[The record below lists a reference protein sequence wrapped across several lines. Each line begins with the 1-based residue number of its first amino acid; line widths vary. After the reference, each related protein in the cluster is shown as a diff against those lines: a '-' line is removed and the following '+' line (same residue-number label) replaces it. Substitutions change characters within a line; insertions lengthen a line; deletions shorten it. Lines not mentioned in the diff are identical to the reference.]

1 MNNITIT
8 ELARKMKN
16 FHPPSNLRKLYLN
29 ESTADVHFVFEN
41 ERTAEVKRISAH
53 KCLLAIASPVFHR
66 MFFGELKEEADVR
79 IVDVSADGFSE
90 FLQFFYMEEVNLTGE
105 NFAEVMTLADKYD
118 VPGCM
123 HLCEQFLEITLT
135 LDSICWCYE
144 LATLFH
150 LQHLIDMCEERI
162 CMETKSIFDSEGFLH
177 CPRQILARLLSLES
191 LSCDEIDVLHASMR
205 WATEACKRAHI
216 DATLATNKRQ
226 QLAEC
231 FDLIRFPAMSAEDFS
246 KCLSDYDGLFTA
258 MEMLDILSHLTLH
271 RELRVATQFPLRPRH
286 GTPAWTKDDSICICD
301 RRTLPNL
308 CRSAK
313 VTRDAVIFSVNERV
327 LLGQIAISIF
337 KMDSIE
343 KEASTE
349 YRSGILS
356 VYRLPTSNGDEEQ
369 RRLLLTQTVQLS
381 SSSHTKVQFV
391 KPIIVQPFEDYE
403 IETQW
408 ELEDGDELVLRT
420 DCRPEVMLDGGVRF
434 QFKRRDQLE
443 YDNVTEGLVSRLYFK
458 KW

>member
-1 MNNITIT
+1 MSITD
-8 ELARKMKN
+8 LSRKMKN

-29 ESTADVHFVFEN
+29 EATADVHFVFEK
-41 ERTAEVKRISAH
+41 ERVAEVERIPAH
-53 KCLLAIASPVFHR
+53 KCLLAIASPVFQR
-66 MFFGELKEEADVR
+66 MFFGELKEETDVR

-90 FLQFFYMEEVNLTGE
+90 FLQFFYMEEVNLTGD

-123 HLCEQFLEITLT
+123 HLCEQFLEMTLT

-162 CMETKSIFDSEGFLH
+162 CLETKIIFESDGFLH
-177 CPRQILARLLSLES
+177 CPRQILERILSLER
-191 LSCDEIDVLHASMR
+191 LSCDEIDVLHAGMR

-216 DATLATNKRQ
+216 DATVATNRRQ

-246 KCLSDYDGLFTA
+246 KCLSDYEGLFNAT
-258 MEMLDILSHLTLH
+258 EMLDILSHLTLH
-271 RELRVATQFPLRPRH
+271 RQLRVATQFPLQPRQ

-308 CRSAK
+308 CRSVK
-313 VTRDAVIFSVNERV
+313 TTRDTVVFSVNERV
-327 LLGQIAISIF
+327 LLGQIAISVF
-337 KMDSIE
+337 KTDSIE
-343 KEASTE
+343 KEADIE
-349 YRSGILS
+349 YRSGVLS
-356 VYRLPTSNGDEEQ
+356 VYRLAVDNGDEEQ

-381 SSSHTKVQFV
+381 SRSHTKLQFV
-391 KPIIVQPFEDYE
+391 KPIIVQPFEDYA
-403 IETQW
+403 IETLW
-408 ELEDGDELVLRT
+408 ELESGDELILRT
-420 DCRPEVMLDGGVRF
+420 ECRKEVMLDGGVRF
-434 QFKRRDQLE
+434 QFKLTEGLD
-443 YDNVTEGLVSRLYFK
+443 YDNVTDGLVSRLYFK

>member
-1 MNNITIT
+1 MSIT
-8 ELARKMKN
+8 ELSRKMKN
-16 FHPPSNLRKLYLN
+16 FHPPPNLRKLYLN
-29 ESTADVHFVFEN
+29 ETTADVHFLFEK
-41 ERTAEVKRISAH
+41 ERTAEVKRIAAH

-90 FLQFFYMEEVNLTGE
+90 FLQFFYMEEVILTGE
-105 NFAEVMTLADKYD
+105 NFSEVITLADKYD

-135 LDSICWCYE
+135 LDSTCWCYE

-162 CMETKSIFDSEGFLH
+162 CLETKSIFESDGFLH
-177 CPRQILARLLSLES
+177 CPRQILERLLSLEH

-205 WATEACKRAHI
+205 WAAEACKRAHI
-216 DATLATNKRQ
+216 DATVAANRRQ

-246 KCLSDYDGLFTA
+246 KCLSDYEGLFNAT
-258 MEMLDILSHLTLH
+258 EMLDILSHLTLH
-271 RELRVATQFPLRPRH
+271 RQLRVATQFPLRPRQ
-286 GTPAWTKDDSICICD
+286 GTPAWTKDNSICICD

-308 CRSAK
+308 CRSVK
-313 VTRDAVIFSVNERV
+313 LTQDSVVFSVNERV
-327 LLGQIAISIF
+327 LLGQVALSVF
-337 KMDSIE
+337 KTDSIE
-343 KEASTE
+343 KEASE
-349 YRSGILS
+349 EFRSGVLS
-356 VYRLPTSNGDEEQ
+356 VYRLAADNGDEEQ
-369 RRLLLTQTVQLS
+369 RRLLLTQTVRLS
-381 SSSHTKVQFV
+381 SNSHTKVQFL
-391 KPIIVQPFEDYE
+391 KPVIIQPFEDYA

-408 ELEDGDELVLRT
+408 ELESGDELILRT
-420 DCRPEVMLDGGVRF
+420 ECRGEVMLDGGVRF
-434 QFKRRDQLE
+434 QFKLIEDLD
-443 YDNVTEGLVSRLYFK
+443 YDNVTDGLVSRLYFK

>member
-1 MNNITIT
+1 MNITIA
-8 ELARKMKN
+8 ELSRKMKN

-41 ERTAEVKRISAH
+41 AKIAEVKRIPAH

-66 MFFGELKEEADVR
+66 MFFGELKEQADVR
-79 IVDVSADGFSE
+79 IVDVSTDGFSE
-90 FLQFFYMEEVNLTGE
+90 FLQFFYMEEVSMTGD
-105 NFAEVMTLADKYD
+105 NFAEVITLADKYD

-123 HLCEQFLEITLT
+123 HMCEQFLEITLT

-150 LQHLIDMCEERI
+150 LRHLIDMCEERI
-162 CMETKSIFDSEGFLH
+162 CMETKSIFETDGFLH
-177 CPRQILARLLSLES
+177 CPRQILARLLSLER
-191 LSCDEIDVLHASMR
+191 LSCDEIDVLHASMK
-205 WATEACKRAHI
+205 WATEACKRAGI
-216 DATLATNKRQ
+216 DATVATNQRQ

-246 KCLSDYDGLFTA
+246 KCLTDYDGLFNA
-258 MEMLDILSHLTLH
+258 SEMLDILSHLTLH
-271 RELRVATQFPLRPRH
+271 RELRVATQFLQRPRQ

-313 VTRDAVIFSVNERV
+313 LTQDAVVFSVNERV
-327 LLGQIAISIF
+327 LLGQIAISVF
-337 KMDSIE
+337 KMNSIE
-343 KEASTE
+343 KGASTE
-349 YRSGILS
+349 YRSGVLS
-356 VYRLPTSNGDEEQ
+356 VYRLAAGSGNSEQ

-381 SSSHTKVQFV
+381 SSSHTKVQFM
-391 KPIIVQPFEDYE
+391 KPLIVQPFEDYE

-408 ELEDGDELVLRT
+408 ELEDGDELILRT
-420 DCRPEVMLDGGVRF
+420 DCRTEVMLDGGVRF
-434 QFKRRDQLE
+434 QFKHSDGLD